1 MVPRT
6 IGNRSTIR
14 AIKAFNGALDQEI
27 RQPIVSALIF
37 HRPNRRGSD
46 HRRLRGPRSAFPHP
60 GIRTLRE
67 EFPVLQYAIATARM
81 QGPFKGNGA
90 VGPCAFVEGRS
101 AASLLRSPDNRPGH
115 PVTGGEDLA
124 CPNTHRGL
132 LSCIP
137 ELHAGGQRFDLDS
150 IRSLRNF
157 GVEAPEQARNKLTFH
172 MSESVVLCSHSVL
185 KRGHER
191 RHSD

>member
-1 MVPRT
+1 
-6 IGNRSTIR
+6 
-14 AIKAFNGALDQEI
+14 
-27 RQPIVSALIF
+27 
-37 HRPNRRGSD
+37 
-46 HRRLRGPRSAFPHP
+46 
-60 GIRTLRE
+60 
-67 EFPVLQYAIATARM
+67 VLQYAIATARM
-81 QGPFKGNGA
+81 QGPLKGNGA

-101 AASLLRSPDNRPGH
+101 AASLLRSPDNRPG
-115 PVTGGEDLA
+115 PETAKQTCEIRRQVGLSAGRGVPDDDLLRRERKSTGIKEMDSMPSTLSSLA
-124 CPNTHRGL
+124 LSRDRRGRSGLSQNSHALGL

-137 ELHAGGQRFDLDS
+137 ELHAGGQRFTGYDLDS

-157 GVEAPEQARNKLTFH
+157 GVEAPEQARNKLTLH